1 MCDWLDVDQTLLMTA
16 TARSVIVV
24 REQCRERDALATDG
38 AVAGAP
44 SGLTPAHINFKENDM
59 ANNLTPFDRFGDLT
73 RFEPLRGLEDFF
85 RDFHLKRALRDFEA
99 APLIKL
105 DVSETEQ
112 AYSVKAEL
120 PGMKKEDIKVDID
133 GNRVSISAEI
143 KRESE
148 KKEGHTVV
156 RSERYVGQQ
165 FRSFTL
171 DQDVDDSKA
180 EARYQDGVLELTL
193 PKKPNNASRKI
204 VVN

>member
-1 MCDWLDVDQTLLMTA
+1 
-16 TARSVIVV
+16 
-24 REQCRERDALATDG
+24 
-38 AVAGAP
+38 
-44 SGLTPAHINFKENDM
+44 M

-73 RFEPLRGLEDFF
+73 RFEPLRGLEDLF

-148 KKEGHTVV
+148 KKDGQTVV

-171 DQDVDDSKA
+171 DQDVDDSQA
-180 EARYQDGVLELTL
+180 EAKYQDGVLELTL
-193 PKKPNNASRKI
+193 PKKPNNATRKI